1 MNNFIK
7 IKNLY
12 KIFGNNTTE
21 ALNLVKTGLSKEKL
35 LEKTNCVLGL
45 NNINLN
51 IPKGKIHVI
60 MGLSGSGK
68 STLIRHLNRLIEP
81 TFGEITIDGV
91 NVLELNNKELL
102 EYRQKNMS
110 MVFQK
115 FALFPHKTI
124 LENISYGLMVQNI
137 SEEIYQE
144 KSQFWLKRV
153 GLEGYDNYYP
163 NQLSG
168 GMQQRVGLAR
178 ALATDAEIL
187 LMDEAFSALDPLIRA
202 EMQDVLIDLQLELKK
217 TIVFITHDLDEAL
230 KIGERISILR
240 DGFVV
245 QDDNPQNIILNP
257 SDDYV
262 SDFIKDINR
271 SRVIKAKSIMTKS
284 VSITKKNVPIIDS
297 EMVLEEV
304 LQEIT
309 KTKNY
314 FVLVKDKKDK
324 INEYEKKTDASERDF
339 IPSDTSLEKF
349 YQSRLGIRM
358 LIGQRI
364 QPRIKN
370 GIDVV
375 AIAEKSYERAKTL
388 SLERFG
394 ISPDIEFLGHTCE
407 SDWEVSELF
416 GGFCYV
422 RGTFYIF
429 RAIRLSS

>member
-21 ALNLVKTGLSKEKL
+21 ALNLVKTGISKEEL
-35 LEKTNCVLGL
+35 LDKTNCVLGL
-45 NNINLN
+45 NNINLD

-91 NVLELNNKELL
+91 NVLELNNKDLL

-137 SEEIYQE
+137 SEQIYKE

-240 DGFVV
+240 DGSIV
-245 QDDNPQNIILNP
+245 QDDNPQKIILNP
-257 SDDYV
+257 SDNYV

-284 VSITKKNVPIIDS
+284 VSIKKENVPIIDS

-324 INEYEKKTDASERDF
+324 IIGKITLNQLLTGIQRPRKEIKKYA
-339 IPSDTSLEKF
+339 
-349 YQSRLGIRM
+349 
-358 LIGQRI
+358 
-364 QPRIKN
+364 
-370 GIDVV
+370 
-375 AIAEKSYERAKTL
+375 
-388 SLERFG
+388 
-394 ISPDIEFLGHTCE
+394 
-407 SDWEVSELF
+407 
-416 GGFCYV
+416 
-422 RGTFYIF
+422 
-429 RAIRLSS
+429 

>member
-21 ALNLVKTGLSKEKL
+21 ALNLVKEGISKEEL

-91 NVLELNNKELL
+91 NVLELNNKDLL

-137 SEEIYQE
+137 SEQIYKE
-144 KSQFWLKRV
+144 RSQFWLKRV

-163 NQLSG
+163 SQLSG

-240 DGFVV
+240 DGSIV
-245 QDDNPQNIILNP
+245 QDDNPQKIILNP
-257 SDDYV
+257 SDKYV

-284 VSITKKNVPIIDS
+284 ISIKKENVPIIDS

-309 KTKNY
+309 KTKYY
-314 FVLVKDKKDK
+314 FVYVKDNKNKIIGKITLKQLLSGIQRPRQENKK
-324 INEYEKKTDASERDF
+324 YA
-339 IPSDTSLEKF
+339 
-349 YQSRLGIRM
+349 
-358 LIGQRI
+358 
-364 QPRIKN
+364 
-370 GIDVV
+370 
-375 AIAEKSYERAKTL
+375 
-388 SLERFG
+388 
-394 ISPDIEFLGHTCE
+394 
-407 SDWEVSELF
+407 
-416 GGFCYV
+416 
-422 RGTFYIF
+422 
-429 RAIRLSS
+429 

>member
-1 MNNFIK
+1 MKNYIK
-7 IKNLY
+7 IESLY
-12 KIFGNNTTE
+12 KIFGESTSE
-21 ALNLVKTGLSKEKL
+21 ALSLVKEGISKEKL

-81 TFGEITIDGV
+81 SFGQITIDGT
-91 NVLELNNKELL
+91 NVLKLNNKELL

-137 SEEIYQE
+137 SKEIYLE

-240 DGFVV
+240 DGSIV
-245 QDDNPQNIILNP
+245 QDDNPQKIILNP

-271 SRVIKAKSIMTKS
+271 SRVIKAKSIMNKFVSTKNE
-284 VSITKKNVPIIDS
+284 NVPIIDS

-309 KTKNY
+309 KTKKY
-314 FVLVKDKKDK
+314 FVLVKGKNENIIGK
-324 INEYEKKTDASERDF
+324 ITLNE
-339 IPSDTSLEKF
+339 L
-349 YQSRLGIRM
+349 L
-358 LIGQRI
+358 
-364 QPRIKN
+364 N
-370 GIDVV
+370 GIQRPNKEIKKY
-375 AIAEKSYERAKTL
+375 A
-388 SLERFG
+388 
-394 ISPDIEFLGHTCE
+394 
-407 SDWEVSELF
+407 
-416 GGFCYV
+416 
-422 RGTFYIF
+422 
-429 RAIRLSS
+429 

>member
-91 NVLELNNKELL
+91 NVLELNNKDLL

-137 SEEIYQE
+137 SEQIYKE

-202 EMQDVLIDLQLELKK
+202 EMQDVLINLQLELKK

-230 KIGERISILR
+230 KIGEKISILR

-314 FVLVKDKKDK
+314 FVLVKDNKDK
-324 INEYEKKTDASERDF
+324 IVGKITLNELLTGIQRPRKEIKKYA
-339 IPSDTSLEKF
+339 
-349 YQSRLGIRM
+349 
-358 LIGQRI
+358 
-364 QPRIKN
+364 
-370 GIDVV
+370 
-375 AIAEKSYERAKTL
+375 
-388 SLERFG
+388 
-394 ISPDIEFLGHTCE
+394 
-407 SDWEVSELF
+407 
-416 GGFCYV
+416 
-422 RGTFYIF
+422 
-429 RAIRLSS
+429 

>member
-1 MNNFIK
+1 MEDFIK
-7 IKNLY
+7 IQDLY
-12 KIFGNNTTE
+12 KIFGSNTSD
-21 ALNLVKTGLSKEKL
+21 ALKLVKEGVSKDEL

-45 NNINLN
+45 NNINLK

-81 TFGEITIDGV
+81 TFGEITINGI

-137 SEEIYQE
+137 SEELYLE

-153 GLEGYDNYYP
+153 GLDGYENYYP

-187 LMDEAFSALDPLIRA
+187 LMDEAFSALDPLIRS
-202 EMQDVLIDLQLELKK
+202 EMQNVLIELQLELKK

-230 KIGERISILR
+230 KIGDRISILR
-240 DGFVV
+240 DGLIV
-245 QDDNPQNIILNP
+245 QDDNPQKIILNP

-271 SRVIKAKSIMTKS
+271 SRVIKAKSIMKKISSNENYKVPS
-284 VSITKKNVPIIDS
+284 VN
-297 EMVLEEV
+297 ENMVLEDV

-309 KTKNY
+309 KTKYY
-314 FVLVKDKKDK
+314 FVLVKNDKNK
-324 INEYEKKTDASERDF
+324 ITGKITLKE
-339 IPSDTSLEKF
+339 L
-349 YQSRLGIRM
+349 L
-358 LIGQRI
+358 
-364 QPRIKN
+364 N
-370 GIDVV
+370 GIQRPTKEIKKY
-375 AIAEKSYERAKTL
+375 A
-388 SLERFG
+388 
-394 ISPDIEFLGHTCE
+394 
-407 SDWEVSELF
+407 
-416 GGFCYV
+416 
-422 RGTFYIF
+422 
-429 RAIRLSS
+429 

>member
-1 MNNFIK
+1 MKNYIT

-12 KIFGNNTTE
+12 KIFGNDTTE
-21 ALNLVKTGLSKEKL
+21 ALDLVKRGISKEKL
-35 LEKTNCVLGL
+35 LEKTNSVLGL
-45 NNINLN
+45 NDINLD

-91 NVLELNNKELL
+91 NVLKLNNKELL

-137 SEEIYQE
+137 SDEIYLE
-144 KSQFWLKRV
+144 KSRFWLKRV
-153 GLEGYDNYYP
+153 GLEGYDNYFP

-240 DGFVV
+240 DGSIV
-245 QDDNPQNIILNP
+245 QDDNPQKIILSP
-257 SDDYV
+257 SDNYV

-271 SRVIKAKSIMTKS
+271 SRVIKAKSIMTEP
-284 VSITKKNVPIIDS
+284 VSIKKEDVPIIDS
-297 EMVLEEV
+297 ELVLEEV

-314 FVLVKDKKDK
+314 YVLVKNKKDK
-324 INEYEKKTDASERDF
+324 IVGKITLNE
-339 IPSDTSLEKF
+339 L
-349 YQSRLGIRM
+349 L
-358 LIGQRI
+358 
-364 QPRIKN
+364 N
-370 GIDVV
+370 GIQRPKQEIKKY
-375 AIAEKSYERAKTL
+375 A
-388 SLERFG
+388 
-394 ISPDIEFLGHTCE
+394 
-407 SDWEVSELF
+407 
-416 GGFCYV
+416 
-422 RGTFYIF
+422 
-429 RAIRLSS
+429 

>member
-1 MNNFIK
+1 MNNYIK
-7 IKNLY
+7 IKSLY

-21 ALNLVKTGLSKEKL
+21 ALNLVKEGMSKEEL

-45 NNINLN
+45 NDINLD

-81 TFGEITIDGV
+81 TFGEIIIDGV

-124 LENISYGLMVQNI
+124 QENISYGLIVQNI
-137 SEEIYQE
+137 SEEIYKE

-153 GLEGYDNYYP
+153 GLEGYENYYP

-240 DGFVV
+240 DGSIV
-245 QDDNPQNIILNP
+245 QDDNPQKIILNP
-257 SDDYV
+257 SDKYV

-284 VSITKKNVPIIDS
+284 ISIKKETVPIIDS

-309 KTKNY
+309 KTKHY
-314 FVLVKDKKDK
+314 FVYVKDNKNKIIGKITLKQLLSGIQRPRQENKK
-324 INEYEKKTDASERDF
+324 YA
-339 IPSDTSLEKF
+339 
-349 YQSRLGIRM
+349 
-358 LIGQRI
+358 
-364 QPRIKN
+364 
-370 GIDVV
+370 
-375 AIAEKSYERAKTL
+375 
-388 SLERFG
+388 
-394 ISPDIEFLGHTCE
+394 
-407 SDWEVSELF
+407 
-416 GGFCYV
+416 
-422 RGTFYIF
+422 
-429 RAIRLSS
+429 